1 MYVSFHYLL
10 YFIQMRDKEL
20 LRIALRYRAIYLDI
34 DPKEI
39 DLETKPTPAVLAF
52 VARLRENGFS
62 VNEDLLHALCMVSAT
77 ELADITAVIDDVM
90 GVKLNWATLVK
101 GWNVPTG
108 ETRADHLITFFA
120 NLIGG
125 AKAGLEG
132 CTLPCGCFIPEGTF
146 PLERYTGCPFCGT
159 PFTTAN
165 FVYKGQASKLK
176 ELRLF
181 TEEDLKQ
188 VYHSLLAS
196 PTPLDAT
203 QKDSFEK
210 LIDIYGLPDNVEI
223 SMKETAMLAV
233 KHLVANGQQAQAQAL
248 LKTPTDILRYLWY
261 EKTGYVQIIEPR
273 TLIAQARRF
282 YYHMFGPLDESKY
295 IFGPLNQSEYAGKE
309 MKEKLKLKYNRKHCQ
324 CVASWI
330 NNLAL
335 SPQQATENMNAKRG
349 MWVRMIRALR
359 LGEYSR
365 RKGYEHLADIL
376 DAFYRQEQPTWLGIL
391 QQARNNRD
399 TQTVL
404 QMLKQRPGLFARSLF
419 ATMLRFG
426 CEETME
432 AFEQVT
438 DQMPSRLLLSLGNAA
453 EKYFDPD
460 ATRTVHPITGYTI
473 SISKNKLLSL
483 YSPADLRAMVAR
495 VKQCYIL
502 SLKHSFAAQA
512 TKARTIYIAPSLFDI
527 PISVGDRSATI
538 QDTSCALMGT
548 RFPVEGDAVRLFL
561 QWGKGLH
568 AQPLD
573 MDISCHIAFENGK
586 TEDCAYYRLKATG
599 AKHGG
604 DIRAIPEMVGT
615 AEYIELSLPELAEAG
630 AKYVTFTANAYSC
643 GALSPNLVVGWMNSA
658 YPMKVSEKTGV
669 AYDPSCVQHMVRISE
684 SNLSRGLVFG
694 VLDVDEREITWL
706 EMPFISQN
714 IQGCDFTAV
723 NALLQRLH
731 NKLSIGQ
738 LLEIKAEAQH
748 LSLAPSPDEADEA
761 YTYEWALNPAEVSAL
776 LNM

>member
-1 MYVSFHYLL
+1 
-10 YFIQMRDKEL
+10 MRDKKL

-39 DLETKPTPAVLAF
+39 DLEAKPTPAVLAF

-90 GVKLNWATLVK
+90 GVELNWATLVK

-233 KHLVANGQQAQAQAL
+233 KHLVANGQQAQAQTL

-282 YYHMFGPLDESKY
+282 YYHMFGPLNQSKY
-295 IFGPLNQSEYAGKE
+295 AGNE
-309 MKEKLKLKYNRKHCQ
+309 MKEKLKLKYDRKHCQ

-335 SPQQATENMNAKRG
+335 SPQQTTENMNAKRG

-376 DAFYRQEQPTWLGIL
+376 DAFYHQEQPTWLGTL
-391 QQARNNRD
+391 QQARNNLD

-426 CEETME
+426 CEDTME

-460 ATRTVHPITGYTI
+460 ATRTAHPITGYTI

-502 SLKHSFAAQA
+502 SLKHSFAVQA
-512 TKARTIYIAPSLFDI
+512 TKAKSIYIAPSLFDI

-573 MDISCHIAFENGK
+573 MDISCHIAFKNGK

-723 NALLQRLH
+723 NALLQRLR

-748 LSLAPSPDEADEA
+748 LSLSPSPDEADEA

>member
-1 MYVSFHYLL
+1 
-10 YFIQMRDKEL
+10 MRDKEL

-77 ELADITAVIDDVM
+77 ELVGITAVIDDVM

-108 ETRADHLITFFA
+108 ETRADHLITFFT

-282 YYHMFGPLDESKY
+282 YYHIFGPLD
-295 IFGPLNQSEYAGKE
+295 QSEYAGKE

-426 CEETME
+426 CEDTME

-460 ATRTVHPITGYTI
+460 ATRTAHPITGYTI

-502 SLKHSFAAQA
+502 SLKHSFAVQA
-512 TKARTIYIAPSLFDI
+512 TKAKSIYIAPSLFDI

-573 MDISCHIAFENGK
+573 MDISCHIAFKNGK

-643 GALSPNLVVGWMNSA
+643 GALSPNLVMGWMNSA

-723 NALLQRLH
+723 NALLQRLR

>member
-1 MYVSFHYLL
+1 
-10 YFIQMRDKEL
+10 MRDKKL

-77 ELADITAVIDDVM
+77 ELAGITAVIDDVM

-188 VYHSLLAS
+188 VYQSLLAS

-282 YYHMFGPLDESKY
+282 YFDMFGPLDESKY
-295 IFGPLNQSEYAGKE
+295 IFGPLDQSEYAGKE

-404 QMLKQRPGLFARSLF
+404 QMLKQHPGLFARSLF

-460 ATRTVHPITGYTI
+460 ATRTAHPITGYTI

-512 TKARTIYIAPSLFDI
+512 TKAKSIYIAPSLFDI

-643 GALSPNLVVGWMNSA
+643 GALSPNLVVGWMDSA

-706 EMPFISQN
+706 EMPFCFQN

-723 NALLQRLH
+723 NALLQRLR

>member
-1 MYVSFHYLL
+1 
-10 YFIQMRDKEL
+10 MRDKKL

-77 ELADITAVIDDVM
+77 ELAGITAVIDDVM

-108 ETRADHLITFFA
+108 ETRADHLTTFFA

-188 VYHSLLAS
+188 VYHSILAS

-282 YYHMFGPLDESKY
+282 YYHMFGPLD
-295 IFGPLNQSEYAGKE
+295 QSEYAGKE
-309 MKEKLKLKYNRKHCQ
+309 MKDKLKLKYDRKHCQ

-399 TQTVL
+399 TQAVL

-438 DQMPSRLLLSLGNAA
+438 DQMPSHLLLSLGNAA

-460 ATRTVHPITGYTI
+460 ATRTARPITGYTI

-483 YSPADLRAMVAR
+483 YSPADLRAMMAR

-573 MDISCHIAFENGK
+573 MDISCHIAFKNGK

-723 NALLQRLH
+723 NALLQRLR

>member
-1 MYVSFHYLL
+1 
-10 YFIQMRDKEL
+10 MRDKKL

-77 ELADITAVIDDVM
+77 ELAGITAVIDDVM

-282 YYHMFGPLDESKY
+282 YFDMFGPLDESKY
-295 IFGPLNQSEYAGKE
+295 IFGPLNQSEYAGEE
-309 MKEKLKLKYNRKHCQ
+309 MKEGLKLKYDRKHCQ

-460 ATRTVHPITGYTI
+460 ATRTAHPITGYTI

-586 TEDCAYYRLKATG
+586 TEECAYYCLKATG

-723 NALLQRLH
+723 NALLQRLR

-761 YTYEWALNPAEVSAL
+761 YTYKWALNPAEVSAL

>member
-1 MYVSFHYLL
+1 
-10 YFIQMRDKEL
+10 MRDKEL

-77 ELADITAVIDDVM
+77 ELAGITAVIDDVM

-188 VYHSLLAS
+188 VYQSLLAS

-282 YYHMFGPLDESKY
+282 YFDMFGPLDESKY

-438 DQMPSRLLLSLGNAA
+438 DQMPPRLLLSLGNAA

-460 ATRTVHPITGYTI
+460 ATRTAHPITGYTI
-473 SISKNKLLSL
+473 SIPKNKLLSL
-483 YSPADLRAMVAR
+483 YSPADLKAMVAR
-495 VKQCYIL
+495 VKQCYVS
-502 SLKHSFAAQA
+502 SLKHSFAAQT
-512 TKARTIYIAPSLFDI
+512 TKAKSIYIDPALFDI

-538 QDTSCALMGT
+538 QDISCALMGT

-643 GALSPNLVVGWMNSA
+643 GALSPNLVVGWMDSA

-723 NALLQRLH
+723 NALLQRLR

>member
-1 MYVSFHYLL
+1 
-10 YFIQMRDKEL
+10 MRDKEL

-165 FVYKGQASKLK
+165 FVYKGQASELK

-188 VYHSLLAS
+188 VYQSLLAS

-210 LIDIYGLPDNVEI
+210 LIDIYGLPDKVEI

-282 YYHMFGPLDESKY
+282 YFDMFGPLDESKY

-438 DQMPSRLLLSLGNAA
+438 DQMPPRLLLSLGNAA

-460 ATRTVHPITGYTI
+460 ATRTAHPITGYTI
-473 SISKNKLLSL
+473 SIPKNKLLSL
-483 YSPADLRAMVAR
+483 YSPADLKAMVAR
-495 VKQCYIL
+495 VKQCYVS
-502 SLKHSFAAQA
+502 SLKHSFAAQT

-643 GALSPNLVVGWMNSA
+643 GALSPNLVVGWMDSA

-723 NALLQRLH
+723 NALLQRLR

>member
-1 MYVSFHYLL
+1 
-10 YFIQMRDKEL
+10 MRDKEL

-188 VYHSLLAS
+188 VYQSLLAS

-223 SMKETAMLAV
+223 SMKGTAMLAV

-282 YYHMFGPLDESKY
+282 YFDMFGPLDESKY

-438 DQMPSRLLLSLGNAA
+438 DQMPPRLLLSLGNAA

-460 ATRTVHPITGYTI
+460 ATRTAHPITGYTI
-473 SISKNKLLSL
+473 SIPKNKLLSL
-483 YSPADLRAMVAR
+483 YSPADLKAMVAR
-495 VKQCYIL
+495 VKQCYVS
-502 SLKHSFAAQA
+502 SLKHSFAAQT
-512 TKARTIYIAPSLFDI
+512 TKAKSIYIDPALFDI

-538 QDTSCALMGT
+538 QDISCALMGT

-643 GALSPNLVVGWMNSA
+643 GALSPNLVVGWMDSA

-723 NALLQRLH
+723 NALLQRLR

>member
-1 MYVSFHYLL
+1 
-10 YFIQMRDKEL
+10 MRDKEL

-188 VYHSLLAS
+188 VYQSLLAS
-196 PTPLDAT
+196 PTPLDAS
-203 QKDSFEK
+203 QKDSFET

-282 YYHMFGPLDESKY
+282 YFDMFGPLDESKY
-295 IFGPLNQSEYAGKE
+295 IFGPLDQSEYAGKE

-460 ATRTVHPITGYTI
+460 ATRTAHPITGYTI
-473 SISKNKLLSL
+473 SIPKNKLLSL

-512 TKARTIYIAPSLFDI
+512 TKAKSIYIAPSLFDI

-643 GALSPNLVVGWMNSA
+643 GALSPNLVVGWMDSA
-658 YPMKVSEKTGV
+658 YPMKVSERTGV

-723 NALLQRLH
+723 NALLQRLR

>member
-1 MYVSFHYLL
+1 
-10 YFIQMRDKEL
+10 MRDKKL

-125 AKAGLEG
+125 AKVGLEG

-233 KHLVANGQQAQAQAL
+233 KHLVANGLQAQAQAL

-282 YYHMFGPLDESKY
+282 YFDMFGPLDESKY

-512 TKARTIYIAPSLFDI
+512 TKAKSIYIDPSLFDI

-723 NALLQRLH
+723 NALLQRLR

>member
-723 NALLQRLH
+723 NALLQRLR

>member
-1 MYVSFHYLL
+1 
-10 YFIQMRDKEL
+10 MRDKEL
-20 LRIALRYRAIYLDI
+20 PRIALRYRAIYLDI

-39 DLETKPTPAVLAF
+39 DLETKPAPAVLAF

-125 AKAGLEG
+125 AKAGLDG

-159 PFTTAN
+159 PFTMAN

-196 PTPLDAT
+196 PTPLDAS
-203 QKDSFEK
+203 QKDSFET

-282 YYHMFGPLDESKY
+282 YFDMFGPLDESKY

-309 MKEKLKLKYNRKHCQ
+309 MKEKLKLKYDRKHCQ

-512 TKARTIYIAPSLFDI
+512 TKAKSIYIDPSLFDI

-643 GALSPNLVVGWMNSA
+643 GALSPNLVVGWMDSA

-723 NALLQRLH
+723 NALLQRLR

>member
-188 VYHSLLAS
+188 VYQSLLAS

-233 KHLVANGQQAQAQAL
+233 KHLVANSQQVQAQAL
-248 LKTPTDILRYLWY
+248 LKTPTDILRYLL
-261 EKTGYVQIIEPR
+261 KG
-273 TLIAQARRF
+273 
-282 YYHMFGPLDESKY
+282 KY
-295 IFGPLNQSEYAGKE
+295 I
-309 MKEKLKLKYNRKHCQ
+309 
-324 CVASWI
+324 
-330 NNLAL
+330 
-335 SPQQATENMNAKRG
+335 
-349 MWVRMIRALR
+349 
-359 LGEYSR
+359 
-365 RKGYEHLADIL
+365 
-376 DAFYRQEQPTWLGIL
+376 
-391 QQARNNRD
+391 
-399 TQTVL
+399 
-404 QMLKQRPGLFARSLF
+404 
-419 ATMLRFG
+419 
-426 CEETME
+426 
-432 AFEQVT
+432 
-438 DQMPSRLLLSLGNAA
+438 
-453 EKYFDPD
+453 
-460 ATRTVHPITGYTI
+460 
-473 SISKNKLLSL
+473 
-483 YSPADLRAMVAR
+483 
-495 VKQCYIL
+495 
-502 SLKHSFAAQA
+502 
-512 TKARTIYIAPSLFDI
+512 
-527 PISVGDRSATI
+527 
-538 QDTSCALMGT
+538 
-548 RFPVEGDAVRLFL
+548 
-561 QWGKGLH
+561 
-568 AQPLD
+568 
-573 MDISCHIAFENGK
+573 
-586 TEDCAYYRLKATG
+586 
-599 AKHGG
+599 
-604 DIRAIPEMVGT
+604 
-615 AEYIELSLPELAEAG
+615 
-630 AKYVTFTANAYSC
+630 
-643 GALSPNLVVGWMNSA
+643 
-658 YPMKVSEKTGV
+658 
-669 AYDPSCVQHMVRISE
+669 
-684 SNLSRGLVFG
+684 
-694 VLDVDEREITWL
+694 
-706 EMPFISQN
+706 
-714 IQGCDFTAV
+714 
-723 NALLQRLH
+723 
-731 NKLSIGQ
+731 
-738 LLEIKAEAQH
+738 
-748 LSLAPSPDEADEA
+748 
-761 YTYEWALNPAEVSAL
+761 
-776 LNM
+776 

>member
-1 MYVSFHYLL
+1 
-10 YFIQMRDKEL
+10 MRDKEL

-188 VYHSLLAS
+188 VYQSLLAS

-282 YYHMFGPLDESKY
+282 YFDMFGPLDESKY

-438 DQMPSRLLLSLGNAA
+438 DQMPPRLLLSLGNAA

-460 ATRTVHPITGYTI
+460 ATRTAHPIPGYTI
-473 SISKNKLLSL
+473 SIPKNKLLSL
-483 YSPADLRAMVAR
+483 YSPADLKAMVAR
-495 VKQCYIL
+495 VKQCYVS
-502 SLKHSFAAQA
+502 SLKHSFAAQT
-512 TKARTIYIAPSLFDI
+512 TKAKSIYIDPALFDI

-538 QDTSCALMGT
+538 QDISCALMGT

-643 GALSPNLVVGWMNSA
+643 GALSPNLVVGWMDSA

-723 NALLQRLH
+723 NALLQRLR

>member
-1 MYVSFHYLL
+1 
-10 YFIQMRDKEL
+10 MRDKEL

-188 VYHSLLAS
+188 VYQSLLAS

-210 LIDIYGLPDNVEI
+210 LIDIYGLPDKVEI

-233 KHLVANGQQAQAQAL
+233 KHLVANGQHAQAQAL

-282 YYHMFGPLDESKY
+282 YFDMFGPLDESKY
-295 IFGPLNQSEYAGKE
+295 IFGPLNQSEYAGEE
-309 MKEKLKLKYNRKHCQ
+309 MKEGLKLKYNRKHCQ

-432 AFEQVT
+432 AFEQVA

-460 ATRTVHPITGYTI
+460 ATRTAHPITGYTI
-473 SISKNKLLSL
+473 SIPKNKLLSL
-483 YSPADLRAMVAR
+483 YSPADLKAMVAR

-502 SLKHSFAAQA
+502 SLKHSFAAQT
-512 TKARTIYIAPSLFDI
+512 TKAKSIYIDPSLFDI

-538 QDTSCALMGT
+538 QDISCALMGT

-573 MDISCHIAFENGK
+573 MDISCHIAFKNGK
-586 TEDCAYYRLKATG
+586 TEECAYYRLKATG

-723 NALLQRLH
+723 NALLQRLR

>member
-1 MYVSFHYLL
+1 
-10 YFIQMRDKEL
+10 MRDKEL

-39 DLETKPTPAVLAF
+39 DLETKPAPAVLAF

-77 ELADITAVIDDVM
+77 ELAGITAVIDDVM

-188 VYHSLLAS
+188 VYQSLLAS

-282 YYHMFGPLDESKY
+282 YFDMFGPLDESKY
-295 IFGPLNQSEYAGKE
+295 IFGPLNQSEYAGEE
-309 MKEKLKLKYNRKHCQ
+309 MKEGLKLKYDRKHCQ

-460 ATRTVHPITGYTI
+460 ATRTAHPITGYTI

-586 TEDCAYYRLKATG
+586 TEECAYYCLKATG

-723 NALLQRLH
+723 NALLQRLR

>member
-1 MYVSFHYLL
+1 
-10 YFIQMRDKEL
+10 MRDKEL

-39 DLETKPTPAVLAF
+39 DLEAKPTPAVLAF

-188 VYHSLLAS
+188 VYQSLLAS

-282 YYHMFGPLDESKY
+282 YFDMFGPLDESKY
-295 IFGPLNQSEYAGKE
+295 IFGPLNQSEYAGEE
-309 MKEKLKLKYNRKHCQ
+309 MKEGLKLKYDRKHCQ

-432 AFEQVT
+432 AFEQVA

-460 ATRTVHPITGYTI
+460 ATRTAHPITGYTI
-473 SISKNKLLSL
+473 SIPKNKLLSL
-483 YSPADLRAMVAR
+483 YSPADLKAMVAR

-502 SLKHSFAAQA
+502 SLKHSFAAQT
-512 TKARTIYIAPSLFDI
+512 TKAKSIYIDPSLFDI

-538 QDTSCALMGT
+538 QDISCALMGT

-573 MDISCHIAFENGK
+573 MDISCHIAFKNGK
-586 TEDCAYYRLKATG
+586 TEECAYYCLKATG

-643 GALSPNLVVGWMNSA
+643 GALSPNLVVGWMDSA

-706 EMPFISQN
+706 EMPFCFQN

-723 NALLQRLH
+723 NALLQRLR

-748 LSLAPSPDEADEA
+748 LSPAPSPDEADEA

>member
-1 MYVSFHYLL
+1 
-10 YFIQMRDKEL
+10 MRDKKL

-176 ELRLF
+176 GLRLF

-282 YYHMFGPLDESKY
+282 YFDMFGPLDESKY
-295 IFGPLNQSEYAGKE
+295 IFGPLDQSEYAGKE

-376 DAFYRQEQPTWLGIL
+376 DAFYHQEQPTWLGIL

-432 AFEQVT
+432 AFEQVA

-460 ATRTVHPITGYTI
+460 ATRTAHPITGYTI
-473 SISKNKLLSL
+473 SIPKNKLLSL
-483 YSPADLRAMVAR
+483 YSPADLKAMVAR

-502 SLKHSFAAQA
+502 SLKHSFAAQT
-512 TKARTIYIAPSLFDI
+512 TKAKSIYIAPSLFDI

-573 MDISCHIAFENGK
+573 MDISCHIAFKNGK
-586 TEDCAYYRLKATG
+586 TEECAYYCLKATG

-643 GALSPNLVVGWMNSA
+643 GALSPNLVVGWMDSA

-723 NALLQRLH
+723 NALLQRLR

-748 LSLAPSPDEADEA
+748 LSPAPSPDEADEA